1 MPYLTES
8 VGLGLPRVNKKMSPL
23 LWNIA
28 LVWSASAV
36 LAVEYCAALMERDDQ
51 RQPQQI
57 KSQIR
62 KDDGNGD

>member
-1 MPYLTES
+1 M
-8 VGLGLPRVNKKMSPL
+8 GLPWVKKKMSPF

-36 LAVEYCAALMERDDQ
+36 LAVEYCAALKEREDQ